1 MRIAM
6 VSEHASPLAAIGG
19 VDSGGQN
26 VHVESLARAFG
37 RAGHDVTVYTR
48 RDSAELPGRVRM
60 ADGVVVEHLDAGPA
74 TWVPRDQLLPLV
86 GQLGSELATRIA
98 ADPPDLVHAHFWMS
112 GLAALSATRDVNVPV
127 VQTFHALGIVKR
139 RYQGDDD
146 TSPEQRF
153 AIERDIVRRA
163 DEIVATCTDEVF
175 ELIRLGATRDR
186 LTVVPCGV
194 DLGLFSPDGPRDPR
208 TPGRGRLVAVGR
220 LVPRKGL
227 GNVIEAMA
235 ALPGT
240 ELVIAGGPPR
250 DELRDDPEAARL
262 RRIAEDHGVADRVE
276 LRGRVGRADLPA
288 LLRSADVVVCAP
300 WYEPFGIVPLE
311 AMACGVPVIASAVG
325 GMIDT
330 VVDGVTGVHVCPR
343 DPDRVAEAARGLL
356 EDPARRAAF
365 GRAGV
370 RRAQRLYD
378 WDRIAAATLDVYAR
392 RGAAPKGRRARAGG
406 LGPSDSGVRHL
417 RGLREGLGALED
429 GADQLE
435 RWGRQLAATL
445 LADGRLLAVG
455 NGGSA
460 AQAQH
465 LTAELV
471 GRFETERRALS
482 ALCLHADTS
491 SLTAIAND
499 YGPEEAFA
507 RQVRAHGRPGDVL
520 VALST
525 SGRSPNV
532 LAAVEAAAEM
542 GITTWA
548 LTGDAPNPLA
558 EICDDALCLPGAS
571 TATVQELQL
580 VALHMVCGA
589 VDREVARSERRTLP
603 PGGRDRATAGGRT
616 ARARSEAT
624 A

>member
-1 MRIAM
+1 
-6 VSEHASPLAAIGG
+6 VSEHASPLAVLGG
-19 VDSGGQN
+19 VDAGGQN
-26 VHVESLARAFG
+26 VHVAALAGALARRGAQVVV
-37 RAGHDVTVYTR
+37 HTR
-48 RDSAELPGRVRM
+48 RDDPALPERV
-60 ADGVVVEHLDAGPA
+60 ALAPGVTVNHVDAGPPC
-74 TWVPRDQLLPLV
+74 VLPKDDLLVHMPAFAEALV
-86 GQLGSELATRIA
+86 RAWRV
-98 ADPPDLVHAHFWMS
+98 DPPAVVHAHFWMS
-112 GLAALSATRDVNVPV
+112 AHAALLAAREVPVPV
-127 VQTFHALGIVKR
+127 VQTFHALGVVKR
-139 RYQGDDD
+139 RYQGDAD
-146 TSPEQRF
+146 TSPPERL

-175 ELIRLGATRDR
+175 ELIRLGAARDR

-194 DLGLFSPDGPRDPR
+194 DLERFTSEGPHEPR

-227 GNVIEAMA
+227 GNVIEALA

-250 DELRDDPEAARL
+250 SALSDDPEAARL
-262 RRIAEDHGVADRVE
+262 RRIAEDHGVTDRVE
-276 LRGRVGRADLPA
+276 LRGRVERTDLPA
-288 LLRSADVVVCAP
+288 LLRSADAVVCAP

-330 VVDGVTGVHVCPR
+330 VVDGVTGVHISPR

-356 EDPARRAAF
+356 EDPARRAAY

-370 RRAQRLYD
+370 RRARRLYD
-378 WDRIAAATLDVYAR
+378 WDRIATATLDVYAR
-392 RGAAPKGRRARAGG
+392 RTAAAAPGRRARAGA
-406 LGPSDSGVRHL
+406 LGATGNGVRHL
-417 RGLREGLGALED
+417 RSLRDGLGALED
-429 GADQLE
+429 AADQLE
-435 RWGRQLAATL
+435 RWGRRLATTL

-499 YGPEEAFA
+499 YGAEEAFA
-507 RQVRAHGRPGDVL
+507 RQVRAHGRAGDVL
-520 VALST
+520 IALST

-532 LAAVEAAAEM
+532 LAAVAAAAEL

-558 EICDDALCLPGAS
+558 ERCDDALSLPGAS

-603 PGGRDRATAGGRT
+603 AAARDERATAGGRAPT
-616 ARARSEAT
+616 RARSGAT